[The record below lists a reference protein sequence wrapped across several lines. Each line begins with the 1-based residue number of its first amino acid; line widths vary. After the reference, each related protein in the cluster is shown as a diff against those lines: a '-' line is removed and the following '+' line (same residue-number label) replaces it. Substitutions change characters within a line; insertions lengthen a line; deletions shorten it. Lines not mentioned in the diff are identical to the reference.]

1 MLYCNFGTTGKQ
13 VSLLGF
19 GGMRFGDIEHRDV
32 CVELMLE
39 AARAGINYFDTAPGY
54 FGERSEEVFG
64 EAFDEFRRQGLP
76 FYCATKTF
84 AADEKSIRKE
94 LEAQLRRLRLD
105 AVDFYHIWCLTS
117 IEEWHERKR
126 AGVIE
131 AFRKL
136 KEEGLIRHICVSSH
150 LIGDDMRELLR
161 EEIFEGVLFGYSA
174 LNFAFRESAFE
185 AIAQRELGCVIMNPL
200 GGGTIPDHAGRFS
213 FLRTQ
218 PEETVVEAALRFLF
232 SHPHISTV
240 LVGFRNTDDLRAALR
255 ALDGY
260 HPIPPAEI
268 ARLKRHIHE
277 SFRDLCTGC
286 RYCDSCPEG
295 VPIPELMDAYN
306 FKILYDQDDRMR
318 QRLKWHWSIPPGEAA
333 KCTECGQCEK
343 ACTQHLPIIERL
355 RYLAEMKEK

>member
-1 MLYCNFGTTGKQ
+1 MLYRDFGRTGKQ

-19 GGMRFGDIEHRDV
+19 GGMRFGEIENREA
-32 CVELMLE
+32 CVALMLE

-54 FGERSEEVFG
+54 FGVRSEEVFG
-64 EAFDEFRRQGLP
+64 EAFAEFRRQGLA

-84 AADEKSIRKE
+84 AADEKSIRAEIEK
-94 LEAQLRRLRLD
+94 QLRRLGVD

-117 IEEWHERKR
+117 IEEWRERKR
-126 AGVIE
+126 AGVLE

-136 KEEGLIRHICVSSH
+136 KQEGLVRHICVSSH

-174 LNFAFRESAFE
+174 INFAFRESAFDAVAE
-185 AIAQRELGCVIMNPL
+185 RELGCVVMNPL
-200 GGGTIPDHAGRFS
+200 GGGTIPDHAERFS
-213 FLRTQ
+213 FLRTR

-232 SHPHISTV
+232 SHPRVSTV
-240 LVGFRNTDDLRAALR
+240 LVGFRHGEDLRAALR

-260 HPIPPAEI
+260 QPIAPDQM
-268 ARLKRHIHE
+268 ARLKKHIHE

-286 RYCDSCPEG
+286 RYCDQCPAD

-306 FKILYDQDDRMR
+306 FKRLYGEDEKVRS
-318 QRLKWHWSIPPGEAA
+318 RLKWHWDLPPAA
-333 KCTECGQCEK
+333 AARCTECGECEK
-343 ACTQHLPIIERL
+343 ACTQRLPIIERL
-355 RYLAEMKEK
+355 KYVAGLE